1 MDRFKTK
8 ILLLQEQVAA
18 TSKAHKMLMQR
29 DTTVHIQQSEDTAH
43 RVESQKK

>member
-18 TSKAHKMLMQR
+18 TSKAHKMPKQS
-29 DTTVHIQQSEDTAH
+29 DTTAHIQQSEDTAH